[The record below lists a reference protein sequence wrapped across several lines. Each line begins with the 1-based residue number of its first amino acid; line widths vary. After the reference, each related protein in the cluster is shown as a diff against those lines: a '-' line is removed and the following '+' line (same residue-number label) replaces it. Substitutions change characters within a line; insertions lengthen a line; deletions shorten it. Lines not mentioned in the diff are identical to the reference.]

1 MKAIVILACLLT
13 TSCARHADDFIPGYA
28 EGEYVRIASP
38 IAGTLAKVYVKAGDK
53 VAADAPA
60 FVLEQES
67 ERAERA
73 EAQSR
78 VQRAQSQLADV
89 RKGKRPDELA
99 AVKAQLAQAQA
110 DYALSAADLARQQ
123 KLIDAHFIA
132 PARLDAARA
141 AVARDQARVS
151 ELRAQL
157 RVAQLGARSDEID
170 AAAQDQKAAE
180 AQLAQASWKVDQK
193 VRRIPQAGDV
203 TEVFY
208 REGELVPAG
217 SPVVSMLPPENIKAR
232 FFVTEPV
239 VGSLALGQQ
248 VSLRCDGCGDPIPA
262 TISFIARS
270 AEFTSPFIYSKENRA
285 SLVFLVEAR
294 PAPQQAR
301 RLHPGQ
307 PLEVRLGARAP

>member
-1 MKAIVILACLLT
+1 MKAIVLLACLLAAG
-13 TSCARHADDFIPGYA
+13 CARQADDFIPGYA

-99 AVKAQLAQAQA
+99 AARAQLAQAQA
-110 DYALSAADLARQQ
+110 DYALSAATLVRQQ

-132 PARLDAARA
+132 PIQLDAARS

-157 RVAQLGARSDEID
+157 RVAQLGARSDEIA

-217 SPVVSMLPPENIKAR
+217 SPVISMLPPENIKAR

-248 VSLRCDGCGDPIPA
+248 VSLRCDGCGEPIAA

-270 AEFTSPFIYSKENRA
+270 AEFTSPVIYSKENRA

-294 PAPQQAR
+294 PAAQQAR

>member
-1 MKAIVILACLLT
+1 MKPIIVLACLLAA
-13 TSCARHADDFIPGYA
+13 SCARHADDFIPGYA
-28 EGEYVRIASP
+28 EGEYVRLAAP

-78 VQRAQSQLADV
+78 VQRAQSQLADI

-110 DYALSAADLARQQ
+110 DYALSSADLARQQ

-141 AVARDQARVS
+141 AVARDLARVN

-203 TEVFY
+203 TEVFF

-217 SPVVSMLPPENIKAR
+217 SPVVSILPPENIKAR
-232 FFVTEPV
+232 FFVTEPA

-270 AEFTSPFIYSKENRA
+270 AEFTSPVIYSKENRA

>member
-1 MKAIVILACLLT
+1 MKPIAILACLLVAGCT
-13 TSCARHADDFIPGYA
+13 HHADDFIPGYA

-99 AVKAQLAQAQA
+99 AARAQLAQAQA
-110 DYALSAADLARQQ
+110 DRALSAAALARQQ

-132 PARLDAARA
+132 PAQLDVARS
-141 AVARDQARVS
+141 AVARDQARVN
-151 ELRAQL
+151 ELQAQL

-170 AAAQDQKAAE
+170 AAAQDQRAAE

-193 VRRIPQAGDV
+193 LRRIPLAGDV
-203 TEVFY
+203 TEVFF

-248 VSLRCDGCGDPIPA
+248 VSLRCDGCGEPIAA

-270 AEFTSPFIYSKENRA
+270 AEFTSPVIYSKENRA

>member
-13 TSCARHADDFIPGYA
+13 TGCARHADDFIPGYA

-132 PARLDAARA
+132 QARLDAARA

-157 RVAQLGARSDEID
+157 RVAQLGARSDEIE

>member
-1 MKAIVILACLLT
+1 VKPIILLTCLLAAG
-13 TSCARHADDFIPGYA
+13 CARHTDDFIPGYA

-73 EAQSR
+73 AAQSQ

-99 AVKAQLAQAQA
+99 AARAQLAQAQA
-110 DYALSAADLARQQ
+110 DYALSVSALARQQ

-132 PARLDAARA
+132 PAQLDAARA
-141 AVARDQARVS
+141 AVARDQGRVN

-157 RVAQLGARSDEID
+157 RLAQLGARSDEID
-170 AAAQDQKAAE
+170 AAAQEQKAAE
-180 AQLAQASWKVDQK
+180 AQLAQASWKVEQK

-217 SPVVSMLPPENIKAR
+217 SPVVSVLPPENIKAR

-248 VSLRCDGCGDPIPA
+248 VSLRCDGCGDPVAA
-262 TISFIARS
+262 TITFIARS
-270 AEFTSPFIYSKENRA
+270 AEFTSPVIYSKENRA

-294 PAPQQAR
+294 PAAQQAR

-307 PLEVRLGARAP
+307 PLEVRLVARAP